1 MILKQN
7 GLVNEQPKKI
17 VYFPSLSSG
26 AYASPL
32 TKDLEVAPGVP
43 YRFWD
48 DRTPEE
54 WRYKYFLMTAGHL
67 YKKTGIRKT
76 WGLEDSLVFGDS
88 GGFQIATGA
97 LKWDLALRD
106 SIFEWLEANSDIA
119 CNIDIPPRVT
129 YEGRFQES
137 LDISLDN
144 FKYFE
149 KKQSGKTNFLN
160 VVQGSNPLEFTHWY
174 NTVKDM
180 QFGGWCIGSSRRLVD
195 FMYVIA
201 MMIKEKEFLKPYN
214 TWVHLLGISKVSDFF
229 ILAQLQKL
237 MNQYTGNKITVS
249 TDSSSPGQYPIFGQM
264 VWSPNWKDQVFNM
277 LYFPKDSNSLN
288 YPTTGH
294 IPSLINHPGVK
305 TLTWDVVRNY
315 STEAVTR
322 LTYHNLYMYIYTAE
336 NAENLIT
343 SCPLEVLA
351 ELIPNDLIQILR
363 SMEEMFNSPDPIAV
377 YERYRQFYVK
387 YGGEN
392 VMNIARETMDS
403 FFDTS
408 VFPTI
413 KELKL
418 EKKVA
423 NAEKKELKLQKL
435 ATDSTAAPIIENT
448 LGGWGDYNVT
458 DTTQPQ

>member
-1 MILKQN
+1 M
-7 GLVNEQPKKI
+7 NEKKL

-32 TKDLEVAPGVP
+32 NKDLEVAPGVP

-48 DRTPEE
+48 DRVPEE

-67 YKKTGIRKT
+67 YKKQEIRKT
-76 WGLEDSLVFGDS
+76 WGLEDTLVFGDS

-97 LKWDLALRD
+97 LKWDMALRD
-106 SIFEWLEANSDIA
+106 QIFEWLEANSDIA

-129 YEGRFQES
+129 YEGRFQEA
-137 LDISLDN
+137 LDVSLDN

-149 KKQSGKTNFLN
+149 NKQTGKTKFLN
-160 VVQGSNPLEFTHWY
+160 VVQGSNPVEFKFWY
-174 NTVKDM
+174 DTVKDM

-195 FMYVIA
+195 FMYVLA
-201 MMIKEKEFLKPYN
+201 LMLKEKEFDKKYN

-229 ILAQLQKL
+229 VLAQMQKL
-237 MNQYTGNKITVS
+237 MNKYTDNRITIS

-277 LYFPKDSNSLN
+277 LYFPKDGSNLN
-288 YPTTGH
+288 YPKTGH
-294 IPSLINHPGVK
+294 VPSLVNHPGVPH
-305 TLTWDVVRNY
+305 LTWDILENY

-336 NAENLIT
+336 NVEKLVND
-343 SCPLEVLA
+343 CPLEILA

-363 SMEEMFNSPDPIAV
+363 SMEEMFESSDPIAV

-387 YGGEN
+387 FGGEN
-392 VMNIARETMDS
+392 VMNMAKEVATE
-403 FFDTS
+403 FFDFTDYDS
-408 VFPTI
+408 VDV
-413 KELKL
+413 KKL
-418 EKKVA
+418 
-423 NAEKKELKLQKL
+423 KKEQKQL
-435 ATDSTAAPIIENT
+435 N
-448 LGGWGDYNVT
+448 NKNK
-458 DTTQPQ
+458 

>member
-1 MILKQN
+1 MK
-7 GLVNEQPKKI
+7 EKKL

-32 TKDLEVAPGVP
+32 TKNLEVAPGVP

-48 DRTPEE
+48 DRVPEE

-67 YKKTGIRKT
+67 YKKSEIRKT

-97 LKWDLALRD
+97 LKWDMALRD
-106 SIFEWLEANSDIA
+106 QIFEWLEANSDIA

-129 YEGRFQES
+129 YEGRFQEA

-160 VVQGSNPLEFTHWY
+160 VIQGSNPVEFKHWY
-174 NTVKDM
+174 DTVKGM
-180 QFGGWCIGSSRRLVD
+180 EFGGWCFGSSRRLVD
-195 FMYVIA
+195 FMYILA
-201 MMIKEKEFLKPYN
+201 LMIKEKEFDNKNN

-229 ILAQLQKL
+229 VLAQMQKL
-237 MNQYTGNKITVS
+237 MNEYTDNRITVS

-277 LYFPKDSNSLN
+277 LYFPKDGSKLG
-288 YPTTGH
+288 YPKTGNV
-294 IPSLINHPGVK
+294 PSLINHPGVPY
-305 TLTWDVVRNY
+305 LTWDIVENY

-322 LTYHNLYMYIYTAE
+322 LTYHNLYMYVYTADNVE
-336 NAENLIT
+336 KLVN

-351 ELIPNDLIQILR
+351 ELIPNDLVQILR
-363 SMEEMFNSPDPIAV
+363 SMEEMFHSSDPIAV

-392 VMNIARETMDS
+392 VMNMAKEVATE
-403 FFDTS
+403 FFDFTEFDKPEPK
-408 VFPTI
+408 VV
-413 KELKL
+413 
-418 EKKVA
+418 KKRV
-423 NAEKKELKLQKL
+423 KKEE
-435 ATDSTAAPIIENT
+435 TTETENT
-448 LGGWGDYNVT
+448 ETNK
-458 DTTQPQ
+458 

>member
-1 MILKQN
+1 MILKPN
-7 GLVNEQPKKI
+7 NDPKKL

-32 TKDLEVAPGVP
+32 TKNMEVAPGVP

-48 DRTPEE
+48 DRTPEK

-67 YKKTGIRKT
+67 YKKSEIRKT
-76 WGLEDSLVFGDS
+76 WELEDSLVFGDS

-97 LKWDLALRD
+97 LKWDMALRD
-106 SIFEWLEANSDIA
+106 RIFEWLESNSDIA

-129 YEGRFQES
+129 YEGRIQES

-149 KKQSGKTNFLN
+149 KKQTGKTNFLN
-160 VVQGSNPLEFTHWY
+160 VVQGSNPVEFAHWY
-174 NTVKDM
+174 KTVKDM

-195 FMYVIA
+195 FMYILA
-201 MMIKEKEFLKPYN
+201 LMIKEKEFDKEYN

-229 ILAQLQKL
+229 ILAQMQRLL
-237 MNQYTGNKITVS
+237 NIRTNNRITVS

-277 LYFPKDSNSLN
+277 LYFPKDSSNIN

-294 IPSLINHPGVK
+294 VPSLIDHPGVEYLK
-305 TLTWDVVRNY
+305 WDTVKNY

-322 LTYHNLYMYIYTAE
+322 LTYHNLYMYIYTADQVE
-336 NAENLIT
+336 KLVNT
-343 SCPLEVLA
+343 CPLEVLA
-351 ELIPNDLIQILR
+351 ELIPNDLIQILK
-363 SMEEMFNSPDPIAV
+363 SMEEMFVSSDPIAV

-387 YGGEN
+387 FGGEN
-392 VMNIARETMDS
+392 VMNIAKEVHEEFFNFADFNS
-403 FFDTS
+403 F
-408 VFPTI
+408 VEP
-413 KELKL
+413 KVV
-418 EKKVA
+418 KKR
-423 NAEKKELKLQKL
+423 EKKEVVDETKETEEVPQQR
-435 ATDSTAAPIIENT
+435 IEDA
-448 LGGWGDYNVT
+448 LSGWSELENI
-458 DTTQPQ
+458 